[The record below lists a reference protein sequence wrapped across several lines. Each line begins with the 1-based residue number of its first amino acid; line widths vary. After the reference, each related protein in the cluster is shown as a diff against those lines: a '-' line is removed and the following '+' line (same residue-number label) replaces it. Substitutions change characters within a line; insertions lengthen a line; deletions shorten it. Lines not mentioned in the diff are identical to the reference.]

1 MRQDGSMF
9 ILVGASDLRETLNTV
24 SLCKLTLYECI
35 AWHWDKTVHPFNHY
49 NILWVG
55 LQDRYAV
62 RRIVRND
69 VWYFKRQTRR
79 VDDFIPMPEDLIE
92 EMIKLTTE
100 EGDIV
105 LDIFGGIA
113 CPVAERMK
121 RLYWGFNI

>member
-1 MRQDGSMF
+1 MF
-9 ILVGASDLRETLNTV
+9 ILVGAPDLREALNTI
-24 SLCKLTLYECI
+24 SLCRLTLYKCI
-35 AWHWDKTVHPFNHY
+35 AWHWLKTVHAFNHY

-55 LQDRYAV
+55 PNEKAPGRL
-62 RRIVRND
+62 RND
-69 VWYFKRQTRR
+69 VWYFDHTRR
-79 VDDFIPMPEDLIE
+79 KNTEGFTPMPEGLIE
-92 EMIKLTTE
+92 EMIKLATK